1 MNKEAIIAQLVK
13 LLEVNYI
20 DCVEAKT
27 ILKNANIISWLI
39 VAKIAFALF
48 EYARDN
54 RLDKQQVANCKIVID
69 ILEAIAE

>member
-54 RLDKQQVANCKIVID
+54 RLGKQQVANCKIVID